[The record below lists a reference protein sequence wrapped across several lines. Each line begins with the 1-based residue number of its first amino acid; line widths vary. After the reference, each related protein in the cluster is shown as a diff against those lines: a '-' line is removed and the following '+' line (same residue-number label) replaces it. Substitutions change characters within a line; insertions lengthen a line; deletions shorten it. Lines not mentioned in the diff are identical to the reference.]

1 MWKESAIINDEH
13 KILYFVDNFSTI
25 SMSIIY
31 SNNMYSLK
39 RENEIGIFII
49 KILLRVLLLMYININ
64 SQFKSDS
71 ILKL

>member
-1 MWKESAIINDEH
+1 
-13 KILYFVDNFSTI
+13 
-25 SMSIIY
+25 
-31 SNNMYSLK
+31 MYSLK